1 MAFLISRLL
10 CLVLVLNLANC
21 QLPNQLDDIANQL
34 NDLDKA
40 GKITLEDKEN
50 LQNCMRKCAADH
62 GIVMGRPGTSMS
74 VDEAMV
80 VTRCNEVHTFSVTCS
95 FFLSG
100 PWSDQQKTNALTKTT
115 TCAVCTN
122 KDKNLCVSH
131 RVICKFF

>member
-100 PWSDQQKTNALTKTT
+100 PWSDQQKTNTVTKTT
-115 TCAVCTN
+115 TCALCKKQRQKIVC
-122 KDKNLCVSH
+122 
-131 RVICKFF
+131 

>member
-34 NDLDKA
+34 EDLDKA
-40 GKITLEDKEN
+40 GKITLKDREN
-50 LQNCMRKCAADH
+50 LQNCMRKCAADN

-100 PWSDQQKTNALTKTT
+100 PWSDQQKTNTVTKTT
-115 TCAVCTN
+115 TCALCKKQRQKIVC
-122 KDKNLCVSH
+122 
-131 RVICKFF
+131 

>member
-1 MAFLISRLL
+1 MILNNFVFQMAFLISRLL

-62 GIVMGRPGTSMS
+62 GIVPGRVWASMKQ
-74 VDEAMV
+74 
-80 VTRCNEVHTFSVTCS
+80 
-95 FFLSG
+95 
-100 PWSDQQKTNALTKTT
+100 W
-115 TCAVCTN
+115 
-122 KDKNLCVSH
+122 
-131 RVICKFF
+131 